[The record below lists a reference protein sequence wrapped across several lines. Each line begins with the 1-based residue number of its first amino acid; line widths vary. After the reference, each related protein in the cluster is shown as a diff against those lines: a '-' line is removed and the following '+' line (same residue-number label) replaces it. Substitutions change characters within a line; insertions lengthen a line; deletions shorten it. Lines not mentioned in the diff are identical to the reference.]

1 MATHTYFLLA
11 YQPGDRSIRSQ
22 AQTNI
27 QKRINESENSLGT
40 QRNSPNSPSSD
51 SLIRSLAQTNNP
63 KRITNESENS
73 LGTQENSPNSPP
85 GGSLIISQ
93 AQTNIQKRIT
103 NESENSLNT
112 QPKWQSGSSSP
123 CFPPSSFKL
132 PFPAYSSSSRPKS
145 VDTKHNYPHFKRRSS
160 SPRLPPLP
168 VSADSRS
175 LEPECN
181 SGNEHP
187 IGVDLE
193 GLIQS
198 GNFTLK
204 VTGLRKDP
212 DHPQAPLSTLNLRLR
227 GDATLD
233 EIKVAIKDA
242 GASLTGSFLYFL
254 FTFEVTLGF
263 KPPDRL
269 DEEPELRISVTEGDS
284 VYDASTPGGLK
295 VNK

>member
-1 MATHTYFLLA
+1 MANHTYFLLA
-11 YQPGDRSIRSQ
+11 YPPGNRSIISQ

-27 QKRINESENSLGT
+27 RKRINESENCLGT
-40 QRNSPNSPSSD
+40 QHNSPNSPHSE
-51 SLIRSLAQTNNP
+51 RSQAQTIIQE
-63 KRITNESENS
+63 RINESENS
-73 LGTQENSPNSPP
+73 VDTQPNSPNSPP
-85 GGSLIISQ
+85 GGSFIRSQ

-103 NESENSLNT
+103 NESENSLDT
-112 QPKWQSGSSSP
+112 QPKWQSESSSP
-123 CFPPSSFKL
+123 RFPPSNFKL
-132 PFPAYSSSSRPKS
+132 PFPAYSSSSRAKS

-204 VTGLRKDP
+204 VTGLRKASH
-212 DHPQAPLSTLNLRLR
+212 HPPSDSSTLNLRLR
-227 GDATLD
+227 AYATLD

-242 GASLTGSFLYFL
+242 GASLTILSFFL
-254 FTFEVTLGF
+254 STSHEGTIGFE
-263 KPPDRL
+263 PPDGL
-269 DEEPELRISVTEGDS
+269 HEESELRISVTEGDS